1 MFRVFTLSA
10 LILGGLVMNAGNA
23 PENTI
28 ILSPQQLSGNTPP
41 LTGRIDRLPPGCA
54 GVRVEALLSE
64 TGLPE
69 KAGETVL
76 RLHLSQQGVPETSGE
91 AEGIHSAPVRLP
103 AGGGR
108 HRLESFA
115 PVDPA
120 RPLFLKLER
129 RADDP
134 ADTAKAPVRLAAL
147 LVTPRPAPAPTRT
160 VTDGPGYNSW
170 PVIQALG
177 DKLVCVY
184 SRGTR
189 HLVEETN
196 RGVCARTSADGGRSW
211 SGEIPVHNTP
221 DCGDVTIGK
230 GLDENGDL
238 LVWVRCVGE
247 GKWYHELYRSAD
259 GKNFTRIAVPE
270 LDPMPMQITDIFH
283 VPTRGLMALW
293 FSGRYHDTPDHA
305 WGTLVSADNGRT
317 WQQHTAEANLGKFS
331 WPTEPAAVYLGD
343 GKILAIARSEDCGE
357 STENA
362 QFQLESSD
370 CGITW
375 TKRRTNI
382 TDVYASTPS
391 LILDPESGL
400 LHCYYFQR
408 GRGLLQRRT
417 VRPEQILGRPL
428 HWPEPETV
436 ALGSADFHHAGNVN
450 AVAADG
456 RHFAAFYTGHETAAS
471 VVVAVVAVGG
481 TKQ

>member
-1 MFRVFTLSA
+1 MFQRLLF
-10 LILGGLVMNAGNA
+10 LIILLGGFVMHAGDV
-23 PENTI
+23 PEKTV
-28 ILSPQQLSGNTPP
+28 ILSPDRPSGTTLPF
-41 LTGRIDRLPPGCA
+41 TGRIDRLPPGCA
-54 GVRVEALLSE
+54 GVRVEARLSGPAQSDQ
-64 TGLPE
+64 TGE
-69 KAGETVL
+69 VVL
-76 RLHLSQQGVPETSGE
+76 QLHLSQRSVPETSGE

-108 HRLESFA
+108 HLLESFA

-120 RPLFLKLER
+120 LPLFLKLER

-134 ADTAKAPVRLAAL
+134 ADTAKAPARLDAL
-147 LVTPRPAPAPTRT
+147 LVTPLPAPAPTWT
-160 VTDGPGYNSW
+160 VADGPGYNSW
-170 PVIQALG
+170 PVIQTLG

-184 SRGTR
+184 SRGKR
-189 HLVEETN
+189 HLVEEVN
-196 RGVCARTSADGGRSW
+196 RGVCARISADGGRSW
-211 SGEIPVHNTP
+211 SEEILVHNTP

-230 GLDENGDL
+230 GSDADGGL

-247 GKWYHELYRSAD
+247 GKWYHELYHCAD
-259 GKNFTRIAVPE
+259 GRNFTRIAVPE
-270 LDPMPMQITDIFH
+270 LDPMPMQITDIFA
-283 VPTRGLMALW
+283 VPGRGLMALW

-317 WQQHTAEANLGKFS
+317 WKQHTVEANLGKFS
-331 WPTEPAAVYLGD
+331 WPTEPSAVYLGD
-343 GKILAIARSEDCGE
+343 GKILAIARSEDCGGT
-357 STENA
+357 TENA

-370 CGITW
+370 YGATW

-417 VRPEQILGRPL
+417 VRPEKILGRPL
-428 HWPEPETV
+428 HWPEPETI

-450 AVAADG
+450 AVAAG
-456 RHFAAFYTGHETAAS
+456 RRHFAAFYTGHETATS
-471 VVVAVVAVGG
+471 VVVAVVAVR
-481 TKQ
+481 KDEK